1 MRNENTFGIHF
12 ILRMN
17 KEKNGKA
24 PLYAR
29 ITANSSRIEVSLKIL
44 VDILDWNASK
54 GLAKSKNEKYSFSWH
69 P

>member
-17 KEKNGKA
+17 KVKNGKA

-29 ITANSSRIEVSLKIL
+29 ITVNSSRIEISLKIL
-44 VDILDWNASK
+44 VYLSNLLQLMI
-54 GLAKSKNEKYSFSWH
+54 
-69 P
+69 